1 MEILVDISLVA
12 ALILI
17 NRYITPSKFGLY
29 IRTAM
34 MIFSIGIVHLFQPSL
49 SGVIEILAVLI
60 FLALEKFKP
69 RREYGHMANDDNV
82 MNITYLLL
90 KHLVVIS
97 FLPLI
102 LTYFGSVSWGL
113 SANNVPIIIQGL
125 LLLVIVDFK
134 QYWVHRG
141 QHGFDIWWSFHKTHH
156 SSTKM
161 NIFAADRT
169 NLIDW
174 FLLQEVT
181 TVVIFYMLGAST
193 EAYLYYYI
201 PGSLVARYV
210 SHANIELNWTK
221 VPLWAY
227 IVGSPPV
234 HALHHT
240 ISDDRVNFGE
250 VFMFWDL
257 IFGTFKSPIG
267 ISGEYGTDDISQT
280 SILKQQLYP
289 YRRKRA

>member
-1 MEILVDISLVA
+1 MEILVDIALVT
-12 ALILI
+12 LLLLL
-17 NRYITPSKFGLY
+17 NRYVTPSKYGLY
-29 IRTAM
+29 FRTAM
-34 MIFSIGIVHLFQPSL
+34 MIFSIGVVHLYQPSL
-49 SGVIEILAVLI
+49 SGVIEVLAVVV
-60 FLALEKFKP
+60 FLFLEKISP
-69 RREYGHMANDDNV
+69 RKDYGDIGIDDNV

-97 FLPLI
+97 FLPFVL
-102 LTYFGSVSWGL
+102 LYFGEVSWGL
-113 SANNVPIIIQGL
+113 SANNVPIIVQGIAL
-125 LLLVIVDFK
+125 LIIVDFK
-134 QYWVHRG
+134 QYWIHRG
-141 QHGFDIWWSFHKTHH
+141 QHGVDIWWRFHKTHH

-181 TVVIFYMLGAST
+181 TIIIFYVLGAST

-257 IFGTFKSPIG
+257 MFGTFKSPIG
-267 ISGEYGTDDISQT
+267 QIGEFGTDDISQT
-280 SILKQQLYP
+280 SIIKQQLYP
-289 YRRKRA
+289 YTRKHV